1 MSTQEKS
8 RLESPTAGPGASS
21 DAPEPDEGAKKR
33 AADMMAAYVDRPTVV
48 LPGSG
53 GAISG
58 TAVNDWLDEKGD
70 CKYGK
75 DGPADG
81 AEAAEDGAPQYMTD
95 DQIAEDKE
103 FNKVALKLA
112 KDEAAARDEDAAE
125 DEKAASK

>member
-21 DAPEPDEGAKKR
+21 DAPEPDEAAKKK
-33 AADMMAAYVDRPTVV
+33 AADMMTAYVDRPTVV

-70 CKYGK
+70 CKYGN

-81 AEAAEDGAPQYMTD
+81 AKAAEDGATEDGAPEYMSD
-95 DQIAEDKE
+95 DQIAKDKE

-112 KDEAAARDEDAAE
+112 KDEAAARHEDAAK
-125 DEKAASK
+125 D